1 MYSVKANK
9 AFRRLA
15 GLSFCVLI
23 SSCGGSGGSSAP
35 AASAPPTL
43 SPPPPVTTP
52 SGPMVNMSPP
62 LQSTN
67 QLAVGG
73 CQQGSTSSNMA
84 FNDVSQSAGL
94 CYSVKTSELD
104 GIASRVGGGIAVND
118 IDQDGMLDIYVSHGR
133 DSRGKLMRLNADYS
147 FEDVTQQS
155 GIVLSNTDHAANFI
169 DLDADGDQDFISIQE
184 DAPFIEFFANQGQ
197 SKFNNITH
205 LVDINFSK
213 VAYSMAASDVD
224 LDGDLDLFF
233 SHWHPENK
241 QHSREYLWQQLGP
254 GNYQDISDT
263 VDLEPFNRA
272 NATEED
278 EEYSFTPIFA
288 DTNDDSYP
296 DLLLAA
302 DWSTTQFLENN
313 AGTGF
318 VDQTLAAVVND
329 RAGMGSAVADYD
341 NDGDLDWF
349 VSAIGDPREEFLTI
363 GLFNG
368 NRLYQNDG
376 QGNFLNFTDYADVRQ
391 GYWAWGSCFADVN
404 NDGFEDLFVV
414 NGYNGWTEDQ
424 AQSGN
429 FERFKT
435 TPALLYI
442 NQQDGTFIEQ
452 ASQLGVEHTGM
463 GRGLACYDY
472 DRDGD
477 VDLLIANNGASPT
490 LYRNDSDATS
500 KHFVN
505 IRLKGIRSNPQ
516 AVGARIY
523 VKTSET
529 SQMRE
534 LQLGNHFVSQNPVEA
549 HFGLAGNANIEE
561 VRIRWPGTG
570 TENSV
575 LTDIP
580 VDHFIVVHHP
590 DLEE

>member
-1 MYSVKANK
+1 MYGVKASR
-9 AFRRLA
+9 FFQRLA
-15 GLSFCVLI
+15 GFSVCVII
-23 SSCGGSGGSSAP
+23 SSCGGSGSSSAP
-35 AASAPPTL
+35 SSESPSL
-43 SPPPPVTTP
+43 SPPPVATP
-52 SGPMVNMSPP
+52 SGPTVNMSPP
-62 LQSTN
+62 RQLTN
-67 QLAVGG
+67 QLAIGG
-73 CQQGSTSSNMA
+73 CQQGNASSNMP

-94 CYSVKTSELD
+94 CYSVKINELD
-104 GIASRVGGGIAVND
+104 SIAARVGGGIAVND
-118 IDQDGMLDIYVSHGR
+118 IDQDGMLDVYVSHGR
-133 DSRGKLMRLNADYS
+133 DSKGRLMRLNTDYS
-147 FEDVTQQS
+147 FEDVTPQS

-184 DAPFIEFFANQGQ
+184 DAPYIEFFANQGQ

-213 VAYSMAASDVD
+213 VAFSMAAGDVD

-233 SHWHPENK
+233 SHWDPANR
-241 QHSREYLWQQLGP
+241 QHSREFLWQQLGP
-254 GNYQDISDT
+254 GIYQDISDT
-263 VDLEPFNRA
+263 VELEPFNRA
-272 NATEED
+272 RAAEE
-278 EEYSFTPIFA
+278 ESEYSFTPIFA
-288 DTNDDSYP
+288 DTNDDHFP

-302 DWSTTQFLENN
+302 DFGSSQFLENN

-318 VDQTLAAVVND
+318 VDKTLIPVVTD

-349 VSAIGDPREEFLTI
+349 VSAIGDPREEFLTV

-376 QGNFLNFTDYADVRQ
+376 DGNFLNLTDYANVRQ
-391 GYWAWGSCFADVN
+391 GFWAWGSCFADIN

-414 NGYNGWTEDQ
+414 NGYNGWTEEQ

-429 FERFKT
+429 FERFKET
-435 TPALLYI
+435 SALLYI
-442 NQQDGTFIEQ
+442 NQQDGTFVEQ
-452 ASQLGVEHTGM
+452 ASELGVEHTGM

-505 IRLKGIRSNPQ
+505 IRLKGLRDNPQ

-523 VKTSET
+523 LKTSDT

-534 LQLGNHFVSQNPVEA
+534 LQLGNHYVSQNPVEA

-570 TENSV
+570 TDDSI

-580 VDHFIVVHHP
+580 VDHFIVVDHP
-590 DLEE
+590 ELEE